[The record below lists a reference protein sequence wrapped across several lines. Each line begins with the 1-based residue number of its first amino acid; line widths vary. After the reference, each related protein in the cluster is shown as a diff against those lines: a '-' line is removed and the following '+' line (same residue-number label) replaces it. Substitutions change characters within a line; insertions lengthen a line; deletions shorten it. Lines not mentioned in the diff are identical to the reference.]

1 MKKQIITTLII
12 IFASNA
18 HSQIM
23 VEWAGQ
29 FKWGSGSGA
38 HINKY
43 WVPLA
48 EKEVENGNKTLRGVR
63 VYLTQVPRLSNQLMR

>member
-12 IFASNA
+12 LFASNA

-29 FKWGSGSGA
+29 FKWG
-38 HINKY
+38 
-43 WVPLA
+43 
-48 EKEVENGNKTLRGVR
+48 
-63 VYLTQVPRLSNQLMR
+63 